1 MHRFN
6 LPEAHESA
14 IARIHYQA
22 FPEKR
27 DPFFAIQEKCRFL
40 GRNNR
45 DKAVRQQNTVFA
57 FFPVVTHGAVT
68 KY

>member
-6 LPEAHESA
+6 LPETHESA

-45 DKAVRQQNTVFA
+45 DKAVRQ
-57 FFPVVTHGAVT
+57 
-68 KY
+68 